1 MTACPLGRRQAAEGL
16 STAPCSNDPRPSEGN
31 AGCGSGGQEDAET
44 PWGGRGRGSPGRR
57 RAEDAP
63 APTRRRAARPPTRRR
78 AARPLGGLQRAERWG
93 RWGSVGDGSQ
103 ENRTWAPSRPGPHR
117 GAASTSKG
125 GAGRGD
131 VRRRSPERGRD
142 AGPEPTRLLAHARGG
157 AAPRRPGG
165 SESAQAA
172 NLIHAA
178 GPGGRGG
185 RWCPECH
192 PQPCPRAR
200 PPDSFS
206 RDPGTVSPAPT
217 RQPAGAEPH
226 NRGDPSQK
234 VRRLGSCC
242 HGNRRRARLSPLA
255 KEACRGHTGSRR
267 VLPSPPG

>member
-1 MTACPLGRRQAAEGL
+1 MTACPPGRRQAAEGL
-16 STAPCSNDPRPSEGN
+16 STAQCSNDPRPSEGN

-63 APTRRRAARPPTRRR
+63 APTRRR

-131 VRRRSPERGRD
+131 ARRRSPERGRD

-165 SESAQAA
+165 SGSAQAA

-178 GPGGRGG
+178 GPGGAGWALVSRVPPAALSQGAASRQLFQRPRDSLSCPNPTASRG
-185 RWCPECH
+185 RA
-192 PQPCPRAR
+192 PQQR
-200 PPDSFS
+200 
-206 RDPGTVSPAPT
+206 
-217 RQPAGAEPH
+217 
-226 NRGDPSQK
+226 
-234 VRRLGSCC
+234 
-242 HGNRRRARLSPLA
+242 
-255 KEACRGHTGSRR
+255 
-267 VLPSPPG
+267 

>member
-1 MTACPLGRRQAAEGL
+1 MGRAGEGVAG
-16 STAPCSNDPRPSEGN
+16 APE
-31 AGCGSGGQEDAET
+31 
-44 PWGGRGRGSPGRR
+44 GRGRASAHPEKGRQAPGG
-57 RAEDAP
+57 
-63 APTRRRAARPPTRRR
+63 AAAGREV
-78 AARPLGGLQRAERWG
+78 GKVGLRGRWG
-93 RWGSVGDGSQ
+93 RRGDGSQ

-131 VRRRSPERGRD
+131 ARRRSPERGRD

-178 GPGGRGG
+178 GPEGRGG